1 MDADETLTADKAIAL
16 EARGVAKRYGRRVL
30 ALDGLDLR
38 IRVGSITALV
48 GPNGAG
54 KSTLIEAWVGFERP
68 SQGRVTVM
76 GTDPF
81 QDRGRALA
89 RIGYVPQTAAVYRE
103 FTVADHLDLV
113 ETMRRDFNRAQ
124 AAHRLDQLGIPLAR
138 RAAELSGGQQAQVN
152 LALALG
158 TGAEILLL
166 DEPLASLDP
175 LARRDFLF
183 VLTDAVR
190 ASGGT
195 ALLSSHIVTDIEQ
208 ACDHLVVLGGGRK
221 LLDSGIADTIGE
233 HAVAVHGGQVEASDV
248 PRPGAVGSF
257 YDPRGGR
264 VTLVRT
270 AIADHD
276 DRDDLRPA
284 TLEEVVLGYLASAR
298 TSSVAAQR
306 AAG

>member
-1 MDADETLTADKAIAL
+1 MDADETIAADEAIAL

-38 IRVGSITALV
+38 IRVGTMTALV

-54 KSTLIEAWVGFERP
+54 KSTLMKAWMGFERP
-68 SQGRVTVM
+68 SKGRVTVM
-76 GTDPF
+76 GADPF
-81 QDRGRALA
+81 RDRGRALA

-103 FTVADHLDLV
+103 LTVADHLDLV
-113 ETMRRDFNRAQ
+113 ETMRRDFDWAE
-124 AAHRLDQLGIPLAR
+124 ASHRLEQLGIPLDR
-138 RAAELSGGQQAQVN
+138 RAAKLSGGQQAQVN

-175 LARRDFLF
+175 LARREFLF

-190 ASGGT
+190 TAGRT

-221 LLDSGIADTIGE
+221 LLDCGIAQAIGD
-233 HAVAVHGGQVEASDV
+233 HAVAVHDGHVGASDM
-248 PRPGAVGSF
+248 PRPNAVGSF

-270 AIADHD
+270 ATAGHEVH
-276 DRDDLRPA
+276 DDLRPA

-298 TSSVAAQR
+298 TPPVAAHR
-306 AAG
+306 AAS

>member
-1 MDADETLTADKAIAL
+1 MGNETLSAHDAIAL
-16 EARGVAKRYGRRVL
+16 EAQGVAKRYGRRVL

-38 IRVGSITALV
+38 IRVGTMTALV

-54 KSTLIEAWVGFERP
+54 KSTLMKAWMGFERP
-68 SQGRVTVM
+68 SKGRVTVM
-76 GTDPF
+76 GADPF
-81 QDRGRALA
+81 RDRGRALA

-103 FTVADHLDLV
+103 LTVADHLDLV
-113 ETMRRDFNRAQ
+113 ETMRRDFDRAQ
-124 AAHRLDQLGIPLAR
+124 ASHRLEQLGIPLDR

-175 LARRDFLF
+175 LARREFLF

-190 ASGGT
+190 AAGRT

-208 ACDHLVVLGGGRK
+208 TCDHLVVLGGGRK
-221 LLDSGIADTIGE
+221 LLDCSIADAIGD
-233 HAVAVHGGQVEASDV
+233 HAVAVHDGQVEASDM
-248 PRPGAVGSF
+248 PRPNAVGSF

-270 AIADHD
+270 ASAGDEVH
-276 DRDDLRPA
+276 DDLRPA

-298 TSSVAAQR
+298 TPPVAAHH
-306 AAG
+306 AAS